1 MEGTEDEVW
10 AAALHR
16 LGDNVDPAAA
26 TDDAL
31 LSAALQMERARR
43 ALDAASTRILGELDA
58 RGTTDFEVGMRTPRW
73 LAHHAGTA
81 GSTASARVKV
91 GRALRGPLAD
101 VAPLLDR
108 GEISFDHA
116 KALAD
121 ACNPRIA
128 DRFGPVALVFAQ
140 NCSGVVFEQW
150 RAELN
155 AAVRL
160 LDDDGAHDPSED
172 LSRNRLTKADTIDE
186 LYVLKAQIVGADGL
200 LVHQTIDA
208 VADELFRAMC
218 ADEDRAA
225 QDLRAP
231 ARRTVEALALVEI
244 CRRAMA
250 VDLDGTRAPLTDV
263 TLVVN
268 AEQPVTAHTP
278 QGVRLQDGTT
288 RRLLCDS
295 RLHPVVVDSLGA
307 PLDMGR
313 SARLARPAQRRAMA
327 LRDGGCVFP
336 GCALPAS
343 WCDAHHLDRWEQGGR
358 TDVARMASLCR
369 HHHGV
374 VHRSGW
380 QLHSRSDGRFWFVT
394 PSGVAFWGQQRG
406 RQKDGPTPMACRARC
421 FVASRTDSGDSTSLW
436 AATNDRTSSG
446 YVRAKSRSAQP
457 IALRTKK
464 SRCAACSTQYP
475 KIRSGS
481 ASAFHPS

>member
-1 MEGTEDEVW
+1 MEGTTDQEEDRSAAQLTGCEW
-10 AAALHR
+10 AAR
-16 LGDNVDPAAA
+16 LDTQSAGDDQLM
-26 TDDAL
+26 T
-31 LSAALQMERARR
+31 AALQIEQARR
-43 ALDAASTRILGELDA
+43 SLDAAASRVLGELDS
-58 RGTTDFEVGMRTPRW
+58 RGVTDFSVGMRTPRW

-81 GSTASARVKV
+81 GATASARVKV
-91 GRALRGPLAD
+91 GRAMRGPLAE

-150 RAELN
+150 RAELH

-160 LDDDGAHDPSED
+160 LDEDGAHDPAGD
-172 LSRNRLTKADTIDE
+172 VARNRLTKAETIDE
-186 LYVLKAQIVGADGL
+186 TFVLKAQIVGADGL

-208 VADELFRAMC
+208 VADELFRAMR
-218 ADEDRAA
+218 ADEDLAA

-250 VDLDGTRAPLTDV
+250 TELDSSRAPLTDV

-268 AEQPVTAHTP
+268 AEQPGDAHTP
-278 QGVRLQDGTT
+278 QGVRLQDGST
-288 RRLLCDS
+288 RKLLCDS
-295 RLHPVVVDSLGA
+295 RLHPVVVDSLGV
-307 PLDMGR
+307 PLDLGR
-313 SARLARPAQRRAMA
+313 SVRLAKPSQRRAMS

-336 GCALPAS
+336 GCALPTS
-343 WCDAHHLDRWEQGGR
+343 WCDAHHLDEWGPGGH

-374 VHRSGW
+374 VHRTGW
-380 QLHSRSDGRFWFVT
+380 QMRARPDGRFWFVT

-406 RQKDGPTPMACRARC
+406 HQTDGPIPMAC
-421 FVASRTDSGDSTSLW
+421 
-436 AATNDRTSSG
+436 
-446 YVRAKSRSAQP
+446 
-457 IALRTKK
+457 
-464 SRCAACSTQYP
+464 
-475 KIRSGS
+475 
-481 ASAFHPS
+481 